1 MKLTHVFFLPA
12 VQRPASSQSPYTSQ
26 EFGLV
31 RDARNANTEDPVVEM
46 AEEMENYIA
55 LEAEERLFTEA
66 RISSEGGGAGG

>member
-1 MKLTHVFFLPA
+1 
-12 VQRPASSQSPYTSQ
+12 
-26 EFGLV
+26 LV